1 MLISRPGPH
10 PQISV
15 CQTLQLVLLCQALKI
30 FTRVINVCG
39 LRKVCFE
46 DVIFSSNL
54 LLVECI
60 VHTYCVS
67 TYTAG
72 EALQSRLFQEQ
83 GRRLRSRNSLELEQR
98 TALGKSTQ
106 SYAQI
111 VLQMPC
117 VWRTLDTCFYLYLFF
132 FPSPVKSQTFE
143 HRLFLPGSLPR
154 NSWVSPSSVFLST
167 TFSST

>member
-10 PQISV
+10 PQISL
-15 CQTLQLVLLCQALKI
+15 CQTLQLVLLCQALKNLYY
-30 FTRVINVCG
+30 RVINVCG
-39 LRKVCFE
+39 LRRVCFE

-54 LLVECI
+54 LLVESV

-83 GRRLRSRNSLELEQR
+83 GRRLHSRNSLELEQR

-106 SYAQI
+106 PCAQT

-117 VWRTLDTCFYLYLFF
+117 VWRTLDTCFYLYLH
-132 FPSPVKSQTFE
+132 PTPTPLQ
-143 HRLFLPGSLPR
+143 
-154 NSWVSPSSVFLST
+154 
-167 TFSST
+167 